1 LALVTATNSGFP
13 VPERDDAAQ
22 PDSAASSSTQA
33 STKKPATTEA
43 LPPRVAISKPALGTP
58 IDRIPVHKV
67 SPVIEGGAYPAK
79 AVVGESIPIRATV
92 FREGH
97 DAVNASVVLTDP
109 NGTERLEP
117 MHPTTPLG
125 FDWWTA
131 SVVLDTEGLWTY
143 RVEGWSDP
151 WETWVHNAEIKIP
164 AGIDVELV
172 CADGRAL
179 FERSAADAEA
189 VGDSGNAALLRGAA
203 KSLSLGQ
210 QVEDRLEV
218 VLADEVR
225 AVMGRY
231 GPRELVSPTPDYPI
245 FVDRRPALFS
255 SWYEFFP
262 RSQGAQW
269 DEENQRWISGTF
281 DTSHERLEAAAA
293 MGFDVVYIPPIHPIG
308 RSFRKGPNNTL
319 TPGPADPGSPWA
331 IGAAEG
337 GHDTIHSDLGD
348 FDAFDRFIA
357 KAKSLGL
364 EIAMDFA
371 LQASPDH
378 PWVTDHP
385 EWFSKRAD
393 GSIAYAENPPKKYQD
408 IYPINFDNDRDG
420 IYLESLRILKLW
432 MSHGVR
438 IFRVDN
444 PHTKPV
450 NFWAWLLAEV
460 RKTDPDVLFLAEAF
474 TKPAMMHGLGKVGYQ
489 QSYTYFTWRNEKW
502 EIEEYMKELTTETD
516 SFFRPSFWVNTP
528 DILPLFLQWGGKPA
542 FTIRAVLAATLSPL
556 WGVYSG
562 FELFENAALGQGR
575 EEYLDSEKF
584 QYRPRDWKAAEES
597 GETLSML
604 LGRLNH
610 IRKQHPALQQLR
622 DLHFHHAPHAS
633 AMVYSKKS
641 GDDVVIVIVSLDPHD
656 IVETEIYLDMDALGL
671 TARDVYLVHDEI
683 TGQTWRWGQHAFVRL
698 THDDPAHVLTLI
710 RYGSRS
716 TAQGPATTQG

>member
-1 LALVTATNSGFP
+1 MV
-13 VPERDDAAQ
+13 
-22 PDSAASSSTQA
+22 
-33 STKKPATTEA
+33 
-43 LPPRVAISKPALGTP
+43 
-58 IDRIPVHKV
+58 KV

-79 AVVGESIPIRATV
+79 AAVGESIPIRAQV

-97 DAVNASVVLTDP
+97 DAVNASVVLTNP
-109 NGTERLEP
+109 EGQETLFP
-117 MHPTTPLG
+117 MHRTTPAG

-131 SVVLDTEGLWTY
+131 SVRLHVEGAWTF

-151 WETWVHNAEIKIP
+151 WETWVHTAEIKIP

-172 CADGRAL
+172 CTDGKTLFTASAERAT
-179 FERSAADAEA
+179 AA
-189 VGDSGNAALLRGAA
+189 GDSQTAALLRGAA
-203 KSLSLGQ
+203 KSLDSGQ

-218 VLADEVR
+218 VLADDVR
-225 AVMGRY
+225 SAMIRY
-231 GPRELVSPTPDYPI
+231 GPRELVSPSPDYPI
-245 FVDRRPALFS
+245 YVDRRAALFA

-262 RSQGAQW
+262 RSQGAKW
-269 DEENQRWISGTF
+269 DEENQTWISGTF

-308 RSFRKGPNNTL
+308 RKFRKGANNTL
-319 TPGPADPGSPWA
+319 TPGPGDPGSPWA
-331 IGAAEG
+331 IGAEEG
-337 GHDTIHSDLGD
+337 GHDTIHPDLGD
-348 FDAFDRFIA
+348 FDSFDRFVA

-364 EIAMDFA
+364 EVAMDFA
-371 LQASPDH
+371 LQAAPDH
-378 PWVTDHP
+378 PWVTEHP

-450 NFWAWLLAEV
+450 NFWAWLLGEI
-460 RKTDPDVLFLAEAF
+460 RKTDPDVLFLSEAF
-474 TKPAMMHGLGKVGYQ
+474 TKPAMMQALGKAGFHQ
-489 QSYTYFTWRNEKW
+489 GYTYFTWRNEKW
-502 EIEEYMKELTTETD
+502 EIEEYMGELTTETD

-528 DILPLFLQWGGKPA
+528 DILPSFLQWGGRPA

-556 WGVYSG
+556 MGVYSG
-562 FELFENAALGQGR
+562 YELFENAALGQGR

-584 QYRPRDWKAAEES
+584 QYRPRDWQAAAES
-597 GETLSML
+597 GENLNLL
-604 LGRLNH
+604 LGRLNQ
-610 IRKQHPALQQLR
+610 IRKEHPALQQLR
-622 DLHFHHAPHAS
+622 DLHFHHAPHDKAI
-633 AMVYSKKS
+633 VYSKRS
-641 GDDVVIVIVSLDPHD
+641 GDDTVITVVSLDPHNV
-656 IVETEIYLDMDALGL
+656 VETEVYFDMEALGL
-671 TARDVYLVHDEI
+671 TPRDVYLVHDEL
-683 TGQTWRWGQHAFVRL
+683 TGQTWRWGQRAFVRL

-716 TAQGPATTQG
+716 TSSGQA